1 MPPDPPADPAPSDL
15 EDRVNGLETE
25 QKRQGGLLEQ
35 ILDRLP
41 GKSGA
46 PASAGTSGDTAP
58 TSIADEIRAQLE
70 ERDRKAAADK
80 DKAGQDEW
88 RQNVDKRLAELAEK
102 PPESPAR
109 RAEKIMGWR

>member
-1 MPPDPPADPAPSDL
+1 MADDQDTGTSTDTGPTTAEL
-15 EDRVNGLETE
+15 AE
-25 QKRQGGLLEQ
+25 RQDKLDGKLDQ
-35 ILDRLP
+35 ILGIL
-41 GKSGA
+41 GKKDGA

-58 TSIADEIRAQLE
+58 TSIADEIRAQFE

-88 RQNVDKRLAELAEK
+88 RTGVDKRLAELAEK